1 MAETN
6 EKPDIY
12 SFDGFTVLT
21 GSRLLRSAAGETVPL
36 TPKVFDTLLYLVEN
50 AGRVIDKDELLTAIW
65 PDAIVEENSL
75 NKNISVLRRVLGEK
89 QGENR
94 YIATIPGR
102 GYKFVA
108 QVASSNTNESIESQ
122 PEEIEPSKHF
132 DYENASVS
140 KNTQFKPIFIAI
152 ASIIVLGLVVTGIYF
167 LRRPAN
173 ETVAR
178 SVAVLP
184 FKPLAADDRDEVL
197 EIGMAD
203 TLIARLSNDRDIVVR
218 PLASVRRFG
227 NLEQDPL
234 VAGREL
240 GVEAVLDGSLQ
251 RVGDQIR
258 INARLIQTAD
268 GASLWS
274 ETFDER
280 FTDIFALQDRIANK
294 IAEALN
300 ARLGTKQR
308 DTSGTEN
315 IEAYRLYLQGRYHA
329 LKSTPPEIKQGIQFY
344 RQAIAEDPNYALAYA
359 GLAQAFVALPI
370 TSDVAPAEAFP
381 EAKIAAEKALRIDPD
396 LAAAHV
402 ALGTVGFW
410 YEWKWNEAEDQLT
423 KAIALEPN
431 SPDAH
436 RFYAVFLTVT
446 GRQEESLAE
455 IEKARQLDPLSLIVN
470 ALKSQALIYA
480 GRDGEALEQAN
491 KTLEIEPGFWIA
503 HLMRARV
510 LIGQGKFDEA
520 AKAAEQAEQFSGGN
534 SEATSLI
541 AYSLAKGG
549 KKSEA
554 GVLLEKL
561 KERAKQQ
568 YVPSY
573 NLAMIYN
580 GLAERDEAITYMQ
593 SALETHDAR
602 MILLKV
608 EPKWNEFRSDPL
620 FAEIV
625 RQVNF

>member
-1 MAETN
+1 MAEAN
-6 EKPDIY
+6 EKPDKY
-12 SFDGFTVLT
+12 SFDGFTVLAE
-21 GSRLLRSAAGETVPL
+21 SRLLRNTAGETVPL

-50 AGRVIDKDELLTAIW
+50 AGRVTDKDELLTAIW

-108 QVASSNTNESIESQ
+108 QVAASNTNESIESQ
-122 PEEIEPSKHF
+122 PVETKHSKQF
-132 DYENASVS
+132 DSENASIS
-140 KNTQFKPIFIAI
+140 KNTQFKPIFIAV
-152 ASIIVLGLVVTGIYF
+152 ASMIVLALVVAGIYF

-184 FKPLAADDRDEVL
+184 FKPLAADNRDEVL

-203 TLIARLSNDRDIVVR
+203 TLIARLANDRYIVVR

-300 ARLGTKQR
+300 ARLGAKQR
-308 DTSGTEN
+308 DKSGTEN

-329 LKSTPPEIKQGIQFY
+329 LKSTPPEIRQGIQFY
-344 RQAIAEDPNYALAYA
+344 RQAIAADPNYALAYA
-359 GLAQAFVALPI
+359 GIAQAFVALPI

-381 EAKIAAEKALRIDPD
+381 EAKNAAEQALRIDPD

-402 ALGTVGFW
+402 ALGTVDFW
-410 YEWKWNEAEDQLT
+410 YEWKWNEAEVELK

-431 SPDAH
+431 NPDAH
-436 RFYAVFLTVT
+436 RFYAVFLTVA
-446 GRQEESLAE
+446 GRADESMAE
-455 IEKARQLDPLSLIVN
+455 IEKARQLDPLSLIIN
-470 ALKSQALIYA
+470 ALKAQAFIYS
-480 GRDGEALEQAN
+480 GRDGDALEQAN

-510 LIGQGKFDEA
+510 LIGQAKFDEA
-520 AKAAEQAEQFSGGN
+520 ARAAEQAEQFSGGN

-541 AYSLAKGG
+541 AYSLAKGE
-549 KKSEA
+549 KKPEA
-554 GVLLEKL
+554 RALLEKL

-573 NLAMIYN
+573 NLAMIFN
-580 GLAERDEAITYMQ
+580 GFGERDEAIRHLQ
-593 SALETHDAR
+593 LALETRDAR

-608 EPKWNEFRSDPL
+608 EPKWNEYRSDPR